1 MNENQLIGIPNP
13 TSGYSAVNKTYVDNE
28 IIKVKQNISS
38 GGNFVKKSGDTV
50 TGDCNGISDRPTA
63 RLTL

>member
-28 IIKVKQNISS
+28 IIRVKQNISS
-38 GGNFVKKSGDTV
+38 GGDFIKK
-50 TGDCNGISDRPTA
+50 NWRYYDR
-63 RLTL
+63 